1 MKKLCMFMALILL
14 ICQFS
19 SITAE
24 AGEYDTDEQIR
35 EKILSISD
43 MISDKVSME
52 LDGLQN
58 DIKNRCIINKY
69 DYYASVEDLR
79 NQGNPYR
86 ETDYLAII
94 AAYLT
99 AKTFSEKIIN
109 DLYQIDFV
117 HASYAVCSMEGYHV
131 TQIPAYVETYAGSKR
146 FVQLGMDII
155 SYPTMIDVFE
165 QQKDGHYAKVG
176 STEYTPDT
184 EEIKYIKSEVTG
196 LSKDDIYQCYSF
208 NETREAKKYYNSIY
222 KKMSNIVNGNG
233 LNSSYFLNI
242 MNDSMITDEQR
253 ELIRSL
259 VEESDIPPQIKTVL
273 TVACSLIG
281 KVPYEWGGKA
291 AHPGYDPSWWSID
304 DSTNIQKGLDCSGF
318 VQWVFM
324 TAGYSHDVTDHM
336 ISTTSILHSFDTI
349 TKNELSPG
357 DIGLLNTGEGMTNH
371 TGIYLGDGYWIH
383 CSSGK
388 KTVAI
393 EQTDMFTI
401 YKNFPTAAAD
411 ANIEDA
417 VLNGDYQLA
426 GYNYSGIYTD
436 NDVYLLAQLI
446 YNEAAGEGMN
456 GWIGVAEVVKNRLSS
471 DMFPDELGD
480 IIYSG
485 QFADADKISGRI
497 PTESMVF
504 VARQVLEGNLGIFN
518 NPQVLFFRN
527 AGGLQSDWGTY
538 PYYMTINHHQFYTY
552 PDKEQ

>member
-1 MKKLCMFMALILL
+1 
-14 ICQFS
+14 
-19 SITAE
+19 
-24 AGEYDTDEQIR
+24 
-35 EKILSISD
+35 
-43 MISDKVSME
+43 
-52 LDGLQN
+52 
-58 DIKNRCIINKY
+58 
-69 DYYASVEDLR
+69 
-79 NQGNPYR
+79 
-86 ETDYLAII
+86 
-94 AAYLT
+94 
-99 AKTFSEKIIN
+99 
-109 DLYQIDFV
+109 
-117 HASYAVCSMEGYHV
+117 
-131 TQIPAYVETYAGSKR
+131 
-146 FVQLGMDII
+146 
-155 SYPTMIDVFE
+155 
-165 QQKDGHYAKVG
+165 
-176 STEYTPDT
+176 
-184 EEIKYIKSEVTG
+184 
-196 LSKDDIYQCYSF
+196 
-208 NETREAKKYYNSIY
+208 
-222 KKMSNIVNGNG
+222 
-233 LNSSYFLNI
+233 

-401 YKNFPTAAAD
+401 YKNFPIAAAD

-471 DMFPDELGD
+471 DMFPDALGD

>member
-1 MKKLCMFMALILL
+1 MKKLCIFMALILL

-19 SITAE
+19 SIIAYAE
-24 AGEYDTDEQIR
+24 EYNLDEQIR

-43 MISDKVSME
+43 MISDKVSLE

-58 DIKNRCIINKY
+58 DIKNTCIINKY

-94 AAYLT
+94 ASYLT
-99 AKTFSEKIIN
+99 VKTFSEKVID

-117 HASYAVCSMEGYHV
+117 HASYEVCSMEGYRV
-131 TQIPAYVETYAGSKR
+131 TQIPAYVETSAGSKR
-146 FVQLGMDII
+146 FVQLGTDIV
-155 SYPTMIDVFE
+155 SYPTKIDVYE
-165 QQKDGHYAKVG
+165 QQKDGYYAKVG

-196 LSKDDIYQCYSF
+196 LSKDDIYQYYSF
-208 NETREAKKYYNSIY
+208 NETSGSKKYYDSIY

-242 MNDSMITDEQR
+242 MNDSIITDEQR

-259 VEESDIPPQIKTVL
+259 VEESDISPQIKTVL

-291 AHPGYDPSWWSID
+291 GHPGYDPSWWSID

-324 TAGYSHDVTDHM
+324 TAGYSHDVTDNM

-349 TKNELSPG
+349 TKNELRPG

-393 EQTDMFTI
+393 DQTDMFTI

-411 ANIEDA
+411 ANIVES
-417 VLNGDYQLA
+417 VLNDEYQLA

-471 DMFPDELGD
+471 DMFPNELED

-538 PYYMTINHHQFYTY
+538 PYYMTINHHQFYIY
-552 PDKEQ
+552 PDKEW